1 MSRSARIG
9 QTVEA
14 QVVKLEPD
22 PWLTAAERSPV
33 GATVNG
39 RVRRLESFGAFVEM
53 APGVEGLAHVS
64 RLALDRRISHPRQVV
79 AIGDEVEMTVVSLD
93 PEKRRI
99 GLSMV
104 GSARRARDA
113 SDLAESREAADLLA
127 RSNDAKSFGTLGEL
141 MAAPRKPKQK
151 G

>member
-1 MSRSARIG
+1 
-9 QTVEA
+9 
-14 QVVKLEPD
+14 
-22 PWLTAAERSPV
+22 
-33 GATVNG
+33 
-39 RVRRLESFGAFVEM
+39 
-53 APGVEGLAHVS
+53 
-64 RLALDRRISHPRQVV
+64 
-79 AIGDEVEMTVVSLD
+79 MTVVSLD